1 MHVAELL
8 VRTDAL
14 DSHTRFELLR
24 QVQDA
29 RCFLLQ
35 VAAWGVCASATVWQ
49 LRKVYNRDKEHRDRR
64 WLPLIF
70 LVVIIQWRSLCST
83 G

>member
-1 MHVAELL
+1 MWACPMHVAELL

-14 DSHTRFELLR
+14 DSHTRFEVLRQAKLR

-35 VAAWGVCASATVWQ
+35 VAAWGVCDSAAVWQ
-49 LRKVYNRDKEHRDRR
+49 LRKVYNRDKEHRDRL
-64 WLPLIF
+64 WVP
-70 LVVIIQWRSLCST
+70 
-83 G
+83 